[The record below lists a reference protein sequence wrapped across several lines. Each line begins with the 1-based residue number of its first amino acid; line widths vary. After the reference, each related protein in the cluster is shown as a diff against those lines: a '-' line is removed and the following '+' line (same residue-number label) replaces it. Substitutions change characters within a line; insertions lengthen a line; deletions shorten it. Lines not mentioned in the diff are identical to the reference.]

1 MDGYMNRFRNDL
13 KHKYNFQRKY
23 NFQHED
29 NNKFK

>member
-13 KHKYNFQRKY
+13 KPNYNFQRKY